1 MYNIGN
7 KNKKHS
13 KSDVTTLEIKN
24 ILNQTFNIGT
34 KNKKTF

>member
-13 KSDVTTLEIKN
+13 ESDNIENIKTTFRITLTTNCKP
-24 ILNQTFNIGT
+24 
-34 KNKKTF
+34 